1 MHGAYFLGM
10 TDQVQKPTRSQFSID
25 SIHGIIHKRHIGNVT
40 VTEEMQMID
49 QVISDPTYRKGM
61 NTLCDFTS
69 ASVAWSLQDLD
80 TFRAYVTRI
89 KKITGKCKWAI
100 LFPAGSDTSTARMFV
115 ALHEA
120 FEDTIAV
127 RIFADSKEALAWL
140 QSGDDLPK

>member
-1 MHGAYFLGM
+1 M
-10 TDQVQKPTRSQFSID
+10 TDPVQKSTRSQYSID
-25 SIHGIIHKRHIGNVT
+25 PVHGIIHKRHIGNIT

-89 KKITGKCKWAI
+89 KKVTGKCKWAI

-127 RIFADSKEALAWL
+127 KIFSDSKEALEWL
-140 QSGDDLPK
+140 QSTGDESK